1 MSYAIGTYP
10 IMTIQDSYLAGS
22 PCPSPSTETFSAS
35 APSKQCPSTN
45 CISNTTFPRVRGAS
59 LGKELQLP
67 SCLYL
72 IRRPTDWQMLEYV
85 HMGRRSAQEADR
97 LYKLIGTNLDIEE
110 ATCVA
115 VASND
120 VSGLIGD
127 VLARLR

>member
-1 MSYAIGTYP
+1 M
-10 IMTIQDSYLAGS
+10 
-22 PCPSPSTETFSAS
+22 F
-35 APSKQCPSTN
+35 
-45 CISNTTFPRVRGAS
+45 
-59 LGKELQLP
+59 
-67 SCLYL
+67 
-72 IRRPTDWQMLEYV
+72 EYV
-85 HMGRRSAQEADR
+85 HTERRSAQEADR